1 MSSLDPP
8 APDST
13 VPPTTSSPRYLW
25 RNANLVSV
33 LAGET
38 VSDLGSRL
46 GGLALPLAAALA
58 LQATP
63 GQMAALSA
71 AEYLPRIA
79 VGLVTGVWID
89 RLRRRPVLLV
99 TNAVRACVLL
109 GVAVAAAGG
118 ALRVE
123 LLYGVGMLLAAL
135 DIVFSTALLAY
146 LPTLVPPAALTA
158 ASGARATSR
167 ALTDLAG
174 PGLAGILVQLLG
186 TPAALAL
193 DGVSFLA
200 SVAGIALVRAP
211 EPVPPPPAQRR
222 RLDREVL
229 EGVRTLVR
237 EPILRAFAATA
248 VTANFFYSVIMAIY
262 VLYLAQDLA
271 LAPTTIGLIFGF
283 GGGAGVLVGSAS
295 AAVVARWLGVG
306 RTLVVAHLLFG
317 LLGIPLALSVVWPAL
332 GAALVFAS
340 EFAQLGVN
348 AVYMVNRQ
356 SVELAVTPPRL
367 RGRVQASRTV
377 AHAVSRVL
385 GLALGGVLG
394 EQAGLSA
401 AVVVGVLGGF
411 GSFVWV
417 WRSPIPTLHQLPQAR
432 EEVAEPEDS

>member
-13 VPPTTSSPRYLW
+13 VPPPTSSPRRLW

-79 VGLVTGVWID
+79 VGLVAGVWID

-211 EPVPPPPAQRR
+211 EPAPPPAQRR
-222 RLDREVL
+222 RLDREVV

-317 LLGIPLALSVVWPAL
+317 LLGMPLALSVVWPAL

>member
-13 VPPTTSSPRYLW
+13 VPPTTSSPRRLW

-38 VSDLGSRL
+38 VSDLGSQV
-46 GGLALPLAAALA
+46 GGLVLPLAAALA

-71 AEYLPRIA
+71 TEYLPRIA
-79 VGLVTGVWID
+79 VGLVAGVWID

-109 GVAVAAAGG
+109 GVAAAAAGG

-146 LPTLVPPAALTA
+146 LPTLVPPTSLTA
-158 ASGARATSR
+158 ANGARATSS

-174 PGLAGILVQLLG
+174 PGVAGILVQLLG
-186 TPAALAL
+186 APAALAL

-211 EPVPPPPAQRR
+211 EPAPPPPAQRR
-222 RLDREVL
+222 RLDTEVV
-229 EGVRTLVR
+229 EGVRMLVG

-248 VTANFFYSVIMAIY
+248 VTANFFYSVIMAVY
-262 VLYLAQDLA
+262 VLYLTQDLGLSPA
-271 LAPTTIGLIFGF
+271 TIGVIFGF
-283 GGGAGVLVGSAS
+283 GGGAGVLLGSAC
-295 AAVVARWLGVG
+295 AAAAARWLGMG
-306 RTLVVAHLLFG
+306 RILVVAHLLFG
-317 LLGIPLALSVVWPAL
+317 VLGIPLAVSVAWPAL
-332 GAALVFAS
+332 GTALVFAS

-356 SVELAVTPPRL
+356 SVELTVTPPRL

-377 AHAVSRVL
+377 AHACSRVL

-394 EQAGLSA
+394 ESVGLGS

-411 GSFVWV
+411 CSFIWL
-417 WRSPIPTLHQLPQAR
+417 WRSPIRALHQLPQVRA
-432 EEVAEPEDS
+432 